1 MRLYFDANAS
11 TPLDPRVLDQY
22 LVALRNG
29 WANPSSVHQEGQR
42 ARALLNEAREICA
55 RRLSVRPRQI
65 LFFSSATEALNT
77 LIFSLSKQR
86 KGRHLLTDI
95 EHSAVFEPYLSLQK
109 TGCDVSFLSVGKKG
123 ALSSDQLLNES
134 KEPLASV
141 ATFLAHNE
149 TRCITDAKGL
159 HDITSRQ
166 SIPLLLDGVAALGK
180 MDLPTLLG
188 PYAMVFGSH
197 KVYAPK
203 GVGMAVLS
211 PDLRIEPLLVGGKQE
226 SGRRAGTE
234 NVPAIWAFAQA
245 LQLLFD
251 EQKESIER
259 QRSLRDSFEQELIS
273 SLPGIHRNGEGERVC
288 NVSNLFIEGVE
299 AEELLML
306 LDQAG
311 IAISVG
317 SACSSGALEPSRTLT
332 HMYSR
337 QRALSSLRIS
347 FHKFTTS
354 SEVDMLLSRLKQT
367 ILQLR
372 R

>member
-11 TPLDPRVLDQY
+11 TPLDPRVLDHYQF
-22 LVALRNG
+22 ALKNG
-29 WANPSSVHQEGQR
+29 WANPSSAHQEGQQ

-55 RRLSVRPRQI
+55 GLFSVMPRQI
-65 LFFSSATEALNT
+65 LFFSSATEATNT
-77 LIFSLSKQR
+77 LIVSCAKQR
-86 KGRHLLTDI
+86 KGRHLLTAI

-109 TGCDVSFLSVGKKG
+109 GGCNVLFLPIGKRG
-123 ALSSDQLLNES
+123 MLSCEQLMNES

-149 TRCITDAKGL
+149 TGCTTDIKGL
-159 HDITSRQ
+159 HSFTSPQ
-166 SIPLLLDGVAALGK
+166 SIPLLIDGVAALGK
-180 MDLPTLLG
+180 MEIPNLSG
-188 PYAMVFGSH
+188 SYAMVFGSH

-203 GVGMAVLS
+203 GVGMAVIS
-211 PDLRIEPLLVGGKQE
+211 SDLRVEPLLVGGKQE

-245 LQLLFD
+245 LLLLFD
-251 EQKESIER
+251 EQKEAIER
-259 QRSLRDSFEQELIS
+259 QRSLRDAFETDLLS
-273 SLPGIHRNGEGERVC
+273 SLPGIHRNGEGDRVC

-311 IAISVG
+311 IAISAG
-317 SACSSGALEPSRTLT
+317 SACSSGALEPSRPIT

-337 QRALSSLRIS
+337 QRALSSVRIS
-347 FHKFTTS
+347 LHKFTTS
-354 SEVDMLLSRLKQT
+354 SEVDMLLSRLKQA
-367 ILQLR
+367 IHQLR
-372 R
+372 K